1 MTRAGKRLSQIEA
14 LREEIC
20 RLRLQLESDTYQ
32 FEALAAWAL
41 EAASGVEGAK
51 FCHNARFIAVA
62 SSRDAILK
70 MAEIAVQEAQAI
82 SA

>member
-41 EAASGVEGAK
+41 EAGADPDDVVGDL
-51 FCHNARFIAVA
+51 HEAAERAVWSMSLEFGFERGA
-62 SSRDAILK
+62 A
-70 MAEIAVQEAQAI
+70 
-82 SA
+82 